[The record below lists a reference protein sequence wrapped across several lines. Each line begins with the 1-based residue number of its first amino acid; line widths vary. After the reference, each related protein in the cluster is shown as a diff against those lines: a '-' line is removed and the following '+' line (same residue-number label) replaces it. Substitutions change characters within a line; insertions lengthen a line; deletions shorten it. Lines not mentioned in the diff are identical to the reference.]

1 MKKLSKLALA
11 AVGALSLL
19 LVAGCSNISGNVD
32 SEEVTAFTASV
43 TGSSKDISFAS
54 ADSSASRTILPD
66 TQYAENLKFYLT
78 YKKQSETNYSLYG
91 ETGAVTVKQNDG
103 VSDIAA
109 DSSTTSGTLTI
120 SLASAAY
127 DFILY
132 AVPSS
137 SKTQPSNVGE
147 MGGYAVL
154 AAQTQADLSRGDK
167 IAFNLKS
174 DNTLLTGKGNVLI
187 YLYTAKTDATATE
200 GWDASGYTVT
210 AQIESLDDGTVQGSA
225 VPISELPRTT
235 PDSLTKDKVDA
246 TNATFSSSGSITAGT
261 YNFVVKFED
270 TANNVTYEWS
280 DHIIINANADTK
292 DVIAIPKVVLE
303 KPAAPT
309 YLYATYTEPES
320 AAADTYQTQLYW
332 DDQSNNESYFE
343 LQFAELPSAATAAL
357 PTSDDTW
364 KTSIEEIAN
373 VTITRYGVENT
384 GLKNEYTTTAKL
396 GTSTGYSEIT
406 NFYGTSNSKWA
417 SGSLN
422 KNNEVIVMNLPL
434 GKRYEARIS
443 AVNAAGRSDWVYAT
457 LGSTSDLKDLAGTE
471 TTATHT
477 KALAKS
483 NAFTRTVAAANG
495 LTDITSTTAAV
506 SATSSSS
513 INLYRMTYDVDGGT
527 FYTSTDTKT
536 EGGLPAVYSLSDSK
550 IVNYYNEGSIAILN
564 PNGDGSTDGDTV
576 GEASSFDT
584 LYLAKTSKVWTN
596 WVYTPVDSTE
606 NSSTKKNYNEYG
618 TAPAPYTGFD
628 NITLTADYA
637 TLATFTITNASDEEL
652 STVTAESGDAKA
664 DTKFAFD
671 KDTKTITA
679 DKTSKTL
686 TYTVTYDAAK
696 VKYNSITVYCWPTSD
711 DTSKT
716 ELGSITSSGGKVVQN
731 LEELD
736 VGSYM
741 VSIVATTDNNS
752 YGYTYN
758 IVLNITNN

>member
-66 TQYAENLKFYLT
+66 TQYAENLTFYLT
-78 YKKQSETNYSLYG
+78 YKKQSETDYKLYG
-91 ETGAVTVKQNDG
+91 DNGKVTVKQDDG
-103 VSDIAA
+103 VTDIAA
-109 DSSTTSGTLTI
+109 NSSTTSGTLTI

-137 SKTQPSNVGE
+137 GTQPSNVGE

-174 DNTLLTGKGNVLI
+174 DNTLLTGNGNVLI

-210 AQIESLDDGTVQGSA
+210 AQIESLDDGAVQGSA
-225 VPISELPRTT
+225 VTLPSLPTANSE
-235 PDSLTKDKVDA
+235 SLTKDKVKD
-246 TNATFSSSGSITAGT
+246 TNANFISSGSITAGT
-261 YNFVVKFED
+261 YNFVVQFKD

-343 LQFAELPSAATAAL
+343 LQFAELPSAATASL
-357 PTSDDTW
+357 PTSDATW
-364 KTSIEEIAN
+364 QTAIEGIAN

-384 GLKNEYTTTAKL
+384 GLKNEYTTTATL
-396 GTSTGYSEIT
+396 GTSTGYSKIT

-457 LGSTSDLKDLAGTE
+457 LGSTAALIDLAGTE

-495 LTDITSTTAAV
+495 LSDISSTAAAV
-506 SATSSSS
+506 STTSSSS

-527 FYTSTDTKT
+527 FYTSTAKT
-536 EGGLPAVYSLSDSK
+536 VGGLPVVYSLSDSK
-550 IVNYYNEGSIAILN
+550 IVNYYNQGSIAILN
-564 PNGDGSTDGDTV
+564 PNGDNTTDGDTV
-576 GEASSFDT
+576 GETSDFDT

-606 NSSTKKNYNEYG
+606 NSSTKTNYNEYG

-652 STVTAESGDAKA
+652 STVTAESGNAAA
-664 DTKFAFD
+664 DTNFAFD
-671 KDTKTITA
+671 KDTKTISA
-679 DKTSKTL
+679 DKTSGTL
-686 TYTVTYDAAK
+686 TYTVTYDATK